1 MRNEI
6 RDCDICGKRI
16 SQDTGVFIG
25 GTLEL
30 NRGYVTA
37 KAYHVKWIKDLCWDC
52 AEMIDKCIDRLT
64 EEAREK

>member
-16 SQDTGVFIG
+16 SQDTSVFIG

-30 NRGYVTA
+30 DRGYVTDN
-37 KAYHVKWIKDLCWDC
+37 AYYVKWVKDLCWDC
-52 AEMIDKCIDRLT
+52 AEIIDKYIEQLT
-64 EEAREK
+64 EKAREK